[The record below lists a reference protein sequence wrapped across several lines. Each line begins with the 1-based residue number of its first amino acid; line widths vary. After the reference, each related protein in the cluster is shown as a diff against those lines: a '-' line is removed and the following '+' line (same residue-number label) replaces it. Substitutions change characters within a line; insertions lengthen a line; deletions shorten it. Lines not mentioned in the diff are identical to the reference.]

1 MTRIATALAFLA
13 FLGPATASEPIPDE
27 ALRIAPGLP
36 DYGAVETRDLSSR
49 RGGPGPHQGHNT
61 LSQAPA
67 KDRAESRAMGT
78 EWLKKIQQ
86 ANGLLWL
93 DTKKFPFGIDPVGT
107 KCVVKGFL
115 NLVHVR
121 HPCGVGALK
130 RQGHACC
137 VEVV

>member
-36 DYGAVETRDLSSR
+36 DYGAVEIRDLSSR

-86 ANGLLWL
+86 ANGGWGAGVWGENTHQVQTDAATTAFVTLALLR
-93 DTKKFPFGIDPVGT
+93 D
-107 KCVVKGFL
+107 
-115 NLVHVR
+115 
-121 HPCGVGALK
+121 A
-130 RQGHACC
+130 
-137 VEVV
+137 